1 MQFNCIMVAVETGK
15 SDVTGEEICSEICGN
30 LSQYYQTQEFWG
42 PFSWKRMLYCIVFGE
57 KENFFMST
65 LIHLLKKYIRDLAEK
80 RPGVY
85 INMGIGYW
93 VDDIRKLQYA
103 ADTAVQALEYRF
115 VLGRNQVFHIHDLRI
130 KNYLITHVL
139 ITLKKNLRTVSQ
151 AAISAVIDKSA
162 QRYGIIWRTMVSRGH
177 ICFSL
182 SLPF

>member
-1 MQFNCIMVAVETGK
+1 MET
-15 SDVTGEEICSEICGN
+15 DV
-30 LSQYYQTQEFWG
+30 
-42 PFSWKRMLYCIVFGE
+42 YCIVFGE

-115 VLGRNQVFHIHDLRI
+115 VLGRNQVFHIHDYADKDLSDYTRFDYFE
-130 KNYLITHVL
+130 KKLADC
-139 ITLKKNLRTVSQ
+139 LKAV
-151 AAISAVIDKSA
+151 ISAVLTKSA
-162 QRYGIIWRTMVSRGH
+162 EIPELYGEPWYQEVISAFLCHYLFEHTGVRNAPMREMRI
-177 ICFSL
+177 
-182 SLPF
+182 